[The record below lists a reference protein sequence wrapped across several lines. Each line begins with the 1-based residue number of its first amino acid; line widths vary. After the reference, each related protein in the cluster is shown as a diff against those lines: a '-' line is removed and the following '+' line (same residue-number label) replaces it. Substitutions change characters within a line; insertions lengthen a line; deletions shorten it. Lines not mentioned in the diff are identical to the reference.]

1 MLCFV
6 CLFAADRVVVACRRL
21 GVDLMLY
28 VSFMSLMFCP
38 SNICVCKD
46 RIVAILIA
54 CCACGVRVFSCCS
67 VSQFCVCVVCVV
79 LRCFCLVLVLNYL
92 VSRKCLW
99 STKADKITS
108 WGAHTMPPLLCMW
121 ESVL

>member
-28 VSFMSLMFCP
+28 VSFMCLMFYS

-67 VSQFCVCVVCVV
+67 VSQFCVCVCCVCCVALFLSCFSVELPGV
-79 LRCFCLVLVLNYL
+79 LKVFLVNE
-92 VSRKCLW
+92 SR
-99 STKADKITS
+99 
-108 WGAHTMPPLLCMW
+108 
-121 ESVL
+121 